1 MFFFSNTS
9 VMGLSEGGGGA
20 WIAFTVVINAASQEM
35 CNVAEVV

>member
-1 MFFFSNTS
+1 MGFFSITS
-9 VMGLSEGGGGA
+9 VMGLSEGGAA